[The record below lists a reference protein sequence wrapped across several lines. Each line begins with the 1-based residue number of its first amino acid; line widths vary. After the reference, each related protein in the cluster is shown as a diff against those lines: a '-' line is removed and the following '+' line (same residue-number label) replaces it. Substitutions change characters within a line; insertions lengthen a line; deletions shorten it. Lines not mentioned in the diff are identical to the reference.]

1 MTNNPESTTS
11 DDLFFITDWMIRPD
25 AHYVM
30 LVNSAEELHCGLA
43 SLGSYTNDDGY
54 VMMRFAARVPS
65 TIILDELIE
74 RTSKHMG
81 FVRKDWHEVPAMAY
95 GQGIDFCASL
105 RTMSHELLKQWMD
118 GMRAYGWHNTQL
130 LSQTDYTS
138 NR

>member
-1 MTNNPESTTS
+1 MPETTS

-30 LVNSAEELHCGLA
+30 LVNTVEELNSGLA
-43 SLGSYTNDDGY
+43 SLGSFTNSDGF
-54 VMMRFAARVPS
+54 VTLRFAARVPS
-65 TIILDELIE
+65 TIILDELIS
-74 RTSKHMG
+74 RTFSHMG
-81 FVRKDWHEVPAMAY
+81 FARKEWHEVPAMAF

-105 RTMSHELLKQWMD
+105 RSLSHDGLKLWMD

-130 LSQTDYTS
+130 LSQNDYTN